1 MKTSFFSFAKMFSLA
16 AVLLLANALTAQTA
30 ADEKNIL
37 GLTDKWMEISKLGDA
52 NAMTELYADKATA
65 IFFDGTVVNGKE
77 ALRETFKVFMANPN
91 PDDTMELDEKSV
103 RFLDADHAVL
113 TYRMHGTTNMGGQK
127 MDWKGVGT
135 AVLVRKGANWLIEL
149 NQDTP
154 IMQMPGQ

>member
-1 MKTSFFSFAKMFSLA
+1 MKTSFVKLFSFS
-16 AVLLLANALTAQTA
+16 LLLFMASVLNAQTA
-30 ADEKNIL
+30 ADEKTIL
-37 GLTDKWMEISKLGDA
+37 GLTDKWMEISKSGDA
-52 NAMTELYADKATA
+52 NAMAELYADKATA

-113 TYRMHGTTNMGGQK
+113 TYRMHGTTSMEGQK

-135 AVLVRKGANWLIEL
+135 AVLVRKGSGWLIEL

-154 IMQMPGQ
+154 VMEMPGQ